1 MAQKQASEVIRV
13 LLQEIERLKA
23 GGDVATDDAE
33 LRGQIR
39 ALRQENRDLRQEN
52 DDLKKT
58 VRPVGSAVEAQER
71 EGDVAVTCVTVG
83 DEAERVSEVVAPA
96 SAGEPLAAAAQP
108 PPPNAN
114 PYAIEINETLD
125 AVQVQLETEIAEA
138 NAWTVAAEDQC
149 TRVSVRAR
157 AGSKWNVVRVEMRA
171 PMPCG
176 VGFVLNRF
184 LLNAENQMK

>member
-83 DEAERVSEVVAPA
+83 DEAERVSDVVAPA
-96 SAGEPLAAAAQP
+96 SVGEPLAAASQP

-125 AVQVQLETEIAEA
+125 AVQAQLETEIAET

-171 PMPCG
+171 PMPCS

>member
-1 MAQKQASEVIRV
+1 MLSQQLLNQTQHEHYFTV
-13 LLQEIERLKA
+13 LF
-23 GGDVATDDAE
+23 
-33 LRGQIR
+33 GQFSR
-39 ALRQENRDLRQEN
+39 EQDEY
-52 DDLKKT
+52 KT
-58 VRPVGSAVEAQER
+58 LLEDGTLS
-71 EGDVAVTCVTVG
+71 
-83 DEAERVSEVVAPA
+83 
-96 SAGEPLAAAAQP
+96 
-108 PPPNAN
+108 PNAN